1 MKTAIVVGAGITGVA
16 AAEWLRREGIAVT
29 LVDRIAPGEDAQTS
43 FGNAGLLARS
53 AVLPLS
59 EPGMLWKA
67 AKMLANRDSPL
78 FLRWPYLP
86 RLLPWI
92 LPFLANGRMDRMM
105 PIVDALTAIV
115 TDSPDQHEALA
126 RGTPAEAFIRRG
138 PYAYVFRDRA
148 EFEHHALDWQ
158 MRRRAGFAVE
168 EVGHAALHDRIVH
181 LSDRYGFAAQ
191 LQDHG
196 WLTDPG
202 GYVAAL
208 ARHFTDQGGTF
219 LRAEVG
225 DIAEGRVTL
234 NDGRELRADKIV
246 LAAGVWSGALAGR
259 MRQKAMIETER
270 GYHLFLENPS
280 FQPAFPFMVAEAS
293 FVVTPMA
300 KGLRCAGIVEFGGLK
315 AAKSAA
321 PITLLHKRIRQVFPD
336 LEWSGETTWMGHRP
350 STPDSLPHIGALA
363 ENPNIIFAFGAQ
375 HIGLTLG
382 PRMGRMAA
390 DIAMGRT
397 PNIDMT
403 PFRPERFR

>member
-1 MKTAIVVGAGITGVA
+1 
-16 AAEWLRREGIAVT
+16 
-29 LVDRIAPGEDAQTS
+29 
-43 FGNAGLLARS
+43 
-53 AVLPLS
+53 
-59 EPGMLWKA
+59 
-67 AKMLANRDSPL
+67 
-78 FLRWPYLP
+78 
-86 RLLPWI
+86 
-92 LPFLANGRMDRMM
+92 
-105 PIVDALTAIV
+105 
-115 TDSPDQHEALA
+115 
-126 RGTPAEAFIRRG
+126 
-138 PYAYVFRDRA
+138 
-148 EFEHHALDWQ
+148 
-158 MRRRAGFAVE
+158 
-168 EVGHAALHDRIVH
+168 
-181 LSDRYGFAAQ
+181 
-191 LQDHG
+191 
-196 WLTDPG
+196 
-202 GYVAAL
+202 
-208 ARHFTDQGGTF
+208 
-219 LRAEVG
+219 
-225 DIAEGRVTL
+225 
-234 NDGRELRADKIV
+234 
-246 LAAGVWSGALAGR
+246 
-259 MRQKAMIETER
+259 MIETER